1 MLPCQ
6 ILSAPSPQRNDLSS
20 SVSFSGWRLANMKFK
35 RWARKMSAL
44 HEPIWRKAGIFE
56 AVNASTYKIHKNT
69 EFLVLLRNGFS
80 VLGSPAF
87 ATLDSSGKKIM
98 ERLKNAWQTIKREA
112 CCLPLVAWLFRVAI
126 TLPSSL

>member
-69 EFLVLLRNGFS
+69 EFLVLLRNGLPTPKPSFS
-80 VLGSPAF
+80 LGVK
-87 ATLDSSGKKIM
+87 L
-98 ERLKNAWQTIKREA
+98 Q
-112 CCLPLVAWLFRVAI
+112 
-126 TLPSSL
+126 